1 MNPSVQRKPI
11 SIVTNKT
18 ANTNGQIVVDKQSAN
33 PVKVLDGFSS
43 EIYYT
48 SVAKSVG
55 RKEQSAVI
63 GSFAEQSAS
72 WSKRRAECIL
82 E

>member
-11 SIVTNKT
+11 SIVTNSPAGT
-18 ANTNGQIVVDKQSAN
+18 DGQIVVDKQRAN
-33 PVKVLDGFSS
+33 PVKVLDDFSS

-48 SVAKSVG
+48 SVVKSLG

-63 GSFAEQSAS
+63 GSFAEQSAT
-72 WSKRRAECIL
+72 WSKPPKNSGP
-82 E
+82 